1 MRVSTACGAG
11 TGLWPGS
18 VAQVVYRG
26 ATYYEI
32 ERWTGRTTKPAP
44 LEARKHTA
52 NVHESLRDIR
62 EIIARLVEKRD
73 ARRDSFVE
81 VIKKAMGETLA
92 PDAEE
97 ALKLLQKH
105 GVTKALAK
113 EATEIAQAKGA
124 FTIFAV
130 VDALT
135 RLSSR
140 LTYTGDRA
148 AIDEKASSLLALAA

>member
-1 MRVSTACGAG
+1 M
-11 TGLWPGS
+11 
-18 VAQVVYRG
+18 
-26 ATYYEI
+26 TYIPEFN
-32 ERWTGRTTKPAP
+32 PAP
-44 LEARKHTA
+44 PIKIGPHGLGGNHP
-52 NVHESLRDIR
+52 LL
-62 EIIARLVEKRD
+62 IIARLVEKRD

-105 GVTKALAK
+105 GVTKTLAK